1 MLKKALLGAAFAV
14 ALGIGP
20 AAAADV
26 TITVLEVN
34 QTNQPLW
41 QKMGDNFAATHPG
54 VKVKVDYL
62 ENEAFKA
69 KLPTLLQ
76 SKDRPD
82 IIYSWAGGVMKAQIE
97 AGYIKDI
104 SDARADLEKNIY
116 EAPLNAYRVDGKQY
130 GIPVELSLVG
140 FFYNKALVD
149 KAGVDM
155 SSIKTWD
162 DLLAAVKTMKDAGV
176 TPIVMGGGEKWPMHF
191 YYSYLLMRIGGPDV
205 LTNAEAGKDGGFT
218 NQAFVEAGQKL
229 KELSDL
235 DPYQPGWLSTMFP
248 ASAGMFGDG
257 RGALDLMGN
266 WLLTGQ
272 VENAGDGKGLPLDQI
287 GLAPFPTVAGGK
299 GDISQTFGG
308 VQGFLVTADAP
319 PEAVEFIKFM
329 STPEQ
334 QKIAAEAGAYV
345 PAVKGTDQYLKN
357 PLLKEVAKRI
367 AASTW
372 HQNFLDQDLGPS
384 VGRVVNDMSVAVAAG
399 EATPEEAAQA
409 IQEAWDQ
416 R

>member
-1 MLKKALLGAAFAV
+1 MLKKALAGVGLVFALSAGPVAAE
-14 ALGIGP
+14 
-20 AAAADV
+20 DV

-34 QTNQPLW
+34 DINQQYW
-41 QKMGDNFAATHPG
+41 QQMGDNFAAEHPG
-54 VKVKVDYL
+54 VKVDVQYL

-76 SKDRPD
+76 SDDRPD
-82 IIYSWAGGVMKAQIE
+82 IIYSWAGGVMEAQIE

-104 SDARADLEKNIY
+104 SDARADLEKTIY
-116 EAPLNAYRVDGKQY
+116 EGPLNAYRVNGKQY
-130 GIPVELSLVG
+130 GIPVELSLVS
-140 FFYNKALVD
+140 FYYNKALVE

-155 SSIKTWD
+155 SSIKTWEEF
-162 DLLAAVKTMKDAGV
+162 LAAVKQMKDAGV
-176 TPIVMGGGEKWPMHF
+176 TPIIMAGGEKWPMHF
-191 YYSYLLMRIGGPDV
+191 YYSYLLMRVGGPDV
-205 LTNAEAGKDGGFT
+205 LNNAKAGKDGGFT
-218 NQAFVEAGQKL
+218 NEAFVEAGQLL
-229 KELSDL
+229 KDLTDL
-235 DPYQPGWLSTMFP
+235 DAYQAGWLSLMFP
-248 ASAGMFGDG
+248 ASTGVFGDG
-257 RGALDLMGN
+257 KGALDLMGN
-266 WLLTGQ
+266 WLLGGQ
-272 VENAGDGKGLPLDQI
+272 AANAADGKGLSMDEI
-287 GLAPFPTVAGGK
+287 GLASFPTVADGM
-299 GDISQTFGG
+299 GDGTQTFGG

-345 PAVKGTDQYLKN
+345 PAVKGTDQYLSN
-357 PLLKEVAKRI
+357 PLLKQVAQTL

-399 EATPEEAAQA
+399 EVTPEEAAQA
-409 IQEAWDQ
+409 IQDAWDQ